1 LIRLFFPRISFALA
15 PLFLSSL
22 RRPFPTPAMQN
33 LPVHVINAGA
43 KRESGKKAQM
53 GNIAA
58 AKVCEQGEEPSAA

>member
-1 LIRLFFPRISFALA
+1 
-15 PLFLSSL
+15 
-22 RRPFPTPAMQN
+22 MQN

-58 AKVCEQGEEPSAA
+58 AKVREGEGAEGGRDGLRGRARSHSRAPPRADRP

>member
-1 LIRLFFPRISFALA
+1 
-15 PLFLSSL
+15 
-22 RRPFPTPAMQN
+22 MQN

-58 AKVCEQGEEPSAA
+58 AKV